1 MLKQRVITAVILLLF
16 SLPALFH
23 PSPLWLGV
31 LGVLLILAASWEWGR
46 LNGLGFASADD
57 TNENFYGE
65 RLNPR
70 EILSGKVKKKPEAV
84 KELWKA
90 LEELDKKPA
99 LEGKTPNQQTK
110 KQTTK

>member
-46 LNGLGFASADD
+46 LNGLGFASAFVMPTICLALFLSYWSRYD
-57 TNENFYGE
+57 F
-65 RLNPR
+65 
-70 EILSGKVKKKPEAV
+70 IL
-84 KELWKA
+84 
-90 LEELDKKPA
+90 
-99 LEGKTPNQQTK
+99 
-110 KQTTK
+110 

>member
-1 MLKQRVITAVILLLF
+1 VATVNAQVYTYSFSKGLLGGV
-16 SLPALFH
+16 SL
-23 PSPLWLGV
+23 S
-31 LGVLLILAASWEWGR
+31 
-46 LNGLGFASADD
+46 GLGFASADD

-84 KELWKA
+84 KQLWKA

-99 LEGKTPNQQTK
+99 LEGKTPNQQAK